1 MEIRRLEY
9 FVKVAELASFS
20 KAAVV
25 LRMAQSTLSRQ
36 IGELELELGQR
47 LLLRTG
53 RGATPTEAGL
63 ALLTHARA
71 ILSIARH
78 AHQEL
83 LDLDASPR
91 GRIAVGLPSLVA
103 LQLGGRLVKEFRA
116 KFPMAMLT
124 ITEGLSLHLREWLVE
139 GRVDIAVLYDP
150 PPSPQLT
157 YSLLGREPLVLVAP
171 AGKKKLPA
179 TAPLHTLPRYP
190 LVLPSAPNAIRT
202 LVDEAIRS
210 KQIVLHVVAEVGA
223 AHTMLTM
230 VAQGVGYT
238 ILPESA
244 LRTQV
249 SRVPLQVSRLG
260 PPDVRNTLI
269 LALPVSRPST
279 RLVRETVAILEKMDK
294 RSP

>member
-1 MEIRRLEY
+1 MELRRLEY
-9 FVKVAELASFS
+9 FVKVAEMASFS

-71 ILSIARH
+71 MLSIARH
-78 AHQEL
+78 AQQDL

-91 GRIAVGLPSLVA
+91 GRIVVGLPSLVA
-103 LQLGGRLVKEFRA
+103 LQLGGSLVKAFRA
-116 KFPMAMLT
+116 KFPLATLT
-124 ITEGLSLHLREWLVE
+124 LTEGLSLHLREWLVE

-150 PPSPQLT
+150 PPLPQLI
-157 YSLLGREPLVLVAP
+157 YSVLGREPLVLVAP
-171 AGKKKLPA
+171 AGEKKLPA
-179 TAPLHTLPRYP
+179 TVPLHTLPRYP

-202 LVDEAIRS
+202 LVDEALRP
-210 KQIVLHVVAEVGA
+210 KQIELHIVAEVGA
-223 AHTMLTM
+223 AHTMLNM

-249 SRVPLQVSRLG
+249 SRTPLQFARLG
-260 PPDVRNTLI
+260 PPGVWNTRI
-269 LALPVSRPST
+269 LALPTSRPST
-279 RLVRETVAILEKMDK
+279 RLVRETVAILEKTDK
-294 RSP
+294 RAA